1 MILLCF
7 LLAILPGARCETE
20 IQMALL
26 VPNDTFRPFS
36 VDKVLP
42 AVGVAI
48 EKARG
53 IMNVDVNFTVKY
65 ADSQCHIG
73 VAINEAIKLRYSGT
87 VHVFFGP
94 VCDYAVAP
102 VARQSKFWN
111 IPVVSVGA
119 MADDFYNFRQLD
131 YPYLTRAGPVIFN
144 NVASG
149 VREVLD
155 YFSWNKF
162 KILYQQNGNGVF
174 EDSCKIMSSTIF
186 YSVTNK
192 KSDHFKID
200 RDSDLENILT
210 AELGDSYGEG
220 R

>member
-1 MILLCF
+1 M
-7 LLAILPGARCETE
+7 
-20 IQMALL
+20 
-26 VPNDTFRPFS
+26 
-36 VDKVLP
+36 
-42 AVGVAI
+42 
-48 EKARG
+48 
-53 IMNVDVNFTVKY
+53 
-65 ADSQCHIG
+65 
-73 VAINEAIKLRYSGT
+73 
-87 VHVFFGP
+87 
-94 VCDYAVAP
+94 
-102 VARQSKFWN
+102 
-111 IPVVSVGA
+111 VSVGA

-162 KILYQQNGNGVF
+162 KILYQQDGNGVF

-186 YSVTNK
+186 YAVTNK

-210 AELGDSYGEG
+210 AELGDSYGGMCYDMWIHEN
-220 R
+220 RVDLEPRHK

>member
-48 EKARG
+48 DKARG

-102 VARQSKFWN
+102 VARQ
-111 IPVVSVGA
+111 VG
-119 MADDFYNFRQLD
+119 
-131 YPYLTRAGPVIFN
+131 
-144 NVASG
+144 
-149 VREVLD
+149 
-155 YFSWNKF
+155 
-162 KILYQQNGNGVF
+162 
-174 EDSCKIMSSTIF
+174 
-186 YSVTNK
+186 
-192 KSDHFKID
+192 
-200 RDSDLENILT
+200 
-210 AELGDSYGEG
+210 
-220 R
+220 